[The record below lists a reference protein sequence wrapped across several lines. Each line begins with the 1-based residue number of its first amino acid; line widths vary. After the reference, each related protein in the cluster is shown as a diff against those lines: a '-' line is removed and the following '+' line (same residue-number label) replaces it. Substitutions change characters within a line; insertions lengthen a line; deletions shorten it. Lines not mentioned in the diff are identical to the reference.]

1 MQFARFTRHALFAFL
16 AAATVSVSLTGCV
29 PVVAGGAATGG
40 LIAADRRTSGA
51 YIEDQAIELKTEKQI
66 SDQLGNKIHVNV
78 TSFNRNVLL
87 TGEAL
92 DEPSKH
98 KAEAI
103 AKNVENVRSVT
114 NELAIG
120 LASTLTSRSNDSY
133 LTTKIKT
140 LLISENKVPANY
152 IKVVTENGVVYLMG
166 MVTRKEADIAVE
178 IVRSADGIQKVV
190 KVFEY
195 ID

>member
-1 MQFARFTRHALFAFL
+1 MQFARFTRHALFAIL